1 MVTVG
6 DSEFLPARTIRYEVI
21 DAGEHYRTLSKW
33 IFKTDDNINQ
43 LFTRRASRAIPYL
56 VLFQEWGDLWRTLV
70 SSRHY
75 FQNGALAKS
84 SSVST
89 STYHTLIIMCK
100 YSISH
105 ISSKRFSYLDLL
117 WSPLISDL
125 GSKRFSYPFWY
136 PQDFSVNRIQKVF
149 VSFRS
154 EELAGRSSRLPTD
167 CTIEER
173 QPQNKIMQHDN
184 EVHLVTPSPLPL
196 TSTPNGI
203 ITTHP
208 SLSISLRL
216 CASFPI
222 FIFNS

>member
-89 STYHTLIIMCK
+89 STYHTIIMCK

-105 ISSKRFSYLDLL
+105 ISSKRFSYLDLS

-136 PQDFSVNRIQKVF
+136 PQDFCVNRIQKVF

-154 EELAGRSSRLPTD
+154 EELAGRSSRLPTTFRLRSKND
-167 CTIEER
+167 
-173 QPQNKIMQHDN
+173 NHKIMQHDH

-196 TSTPNGI
+196 TPTSNGI
-203 ITTHP
+203 ISTHP